1 MILSR
6 RRTRL
11 HAGARLLLALGVGLG
26 LLYHPAPA
34 QQAGPLL
41 RVGVVEAGGAPRV
54 TLGPVVTNEGVRSS
68 LESGL
73 PVRIRVVTELWRDR
87 TFDALEGRH
96 EWRATIRLDPLA
108 SRYLVETSEGV
119 EVEIS
124 TAAEVRNYLQ
134 NRLVPPLAPARNGRF
149 YYIAKIEIETLS
161 LSDLDELRRWL
172 RGDMGAAVGRQ
183 EESGSLLGRGLRRLL
198 VRALGLPVQRY
209 ETRTPGFVVSDLPG

>member
-1 MILSR
+1 M
-6 RRTRL
+6 RL
-11 HAGARLLLALGVGLG
+11 FLTMGMGLALLCQ
-26 LLYHPAPA
+26 PASA

-41 RVGVVEAGGAPRV
+41 RVGVMEAGGAPRV
-54 TLGPVVTNEGVRSS
+54 TLGPVLTNEGVRSS

-96 EWRATIRLDPLA
+96 EWRATVRLDPLT
-108 SRYLVETSEGV
+108 SRYLLDTSQGEGA
-119 EVEIS
+119 E
-124 TAAEVRNYLQ
+124 AASPAAARSFLQ
-134 NRLVPPLAPARNGRF
+134 NRLVPPLAPDRNGRF

-172 RGDMGAAVGRQ
+172 RGDMGAAVGGQ
-183 EESGSLLGRGLRRLL
+183 EEAGSLLGRGLRRLL

-209 ETRTPGFVVSDLPG
+209 ETRTPAFVVTDLPG